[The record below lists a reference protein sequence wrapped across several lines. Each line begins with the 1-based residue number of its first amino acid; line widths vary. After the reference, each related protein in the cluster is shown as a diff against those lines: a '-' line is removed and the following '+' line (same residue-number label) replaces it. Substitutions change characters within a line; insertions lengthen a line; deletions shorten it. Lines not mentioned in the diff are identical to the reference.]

1 MPLTE
6 DLPEEDQNYWIS
18 AVKTSGDWKQE
29 IYHGMITYMYV
40 LKLGWFIC
48 NTIPVQY
55 NIYHFIDSLREN
67 GGLYIKLLIMMLGVR
82 VKAWHRQRERGK
94 SIFIYFL
101 ECVARSRNAQWQT
114 IVFFCYFIIYFFL
127 QYFIP
132 FSLILLWS
140 LENKNGSWAWL
151 GRIVSVL

>member
-40 LKLGWFIC
+40 LKLDWFIC

-55 NIYHFIDSLREN
+55 NTS
-67 GGLYIKLLIMMLGVR
+67 LLIPY
-82 VKAWHRQRERGK
+82 GK
-94 SIFIYFL
+94 MVAYISITDYD
-101 ECVARSRNAQWQT
+101 ARS
-114 IVFFCYFIIYFFL
+114 
-127 QYFIP
+127 
-132 FSLILLWS
+132 
-140 LENKNGSWAWL
+140 KG
-151 GRIVSVL
+151 